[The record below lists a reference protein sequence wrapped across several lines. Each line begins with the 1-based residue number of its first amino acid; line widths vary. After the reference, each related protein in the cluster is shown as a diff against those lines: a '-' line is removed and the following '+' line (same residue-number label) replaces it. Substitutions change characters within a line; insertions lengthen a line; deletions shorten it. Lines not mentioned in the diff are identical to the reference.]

1 MRPLSFPAAL
11 AAAALLLG
19 ATAGCQGP
27 PIRDSAQTEI
37 AAGAGL
43 GAVAGGLLGSL
54 SGNLGWGALIGAA
67 AGGAG
72 GYLYERGQ
80 RGG

>member
-1 MRPLSFPAAL
+1 MRPIVTPALVLS
-11 AAAALLLG
+11 ALLLG
-19 ATAGCQGP
+19 SACQGP
-27 PIRDSAQTEI
+27 AVPDSARTEI

-54 SGNLGWGALIGAA
+54 SGNFGWGALIGAA

-72 GYLYERGQ
+72 GYLYERGG
-80 RGG
+80 RG

>member
-1 MRPLSFPAAL
+1 MRRTTATIPAL
-11 AAAALLLG
+11 AAAAALALG
-19 ATAGCQGP
+19 ACQGP
-27 PIRDSAQTEI
+27 PIRDSAQAEI

-54 SGNLGWGALIGAA
+54 SGNFGWGALIGAA
-67 AGGAG
+67 AGGTG

-80 RGG
+80 RG

>member
-1 MRPLSFPAAL
+1 MRRIPITGLT
-11 AAAALLLG
+11 AAAVLLG
-19 ATAGCQGP
+19 ACQGP
-27 PIRDSAQTEI
+27 PVADSAQRGI

-43 GAVAGGLLGSL
+43 GAVAGGLLGAL

-67 AGGAG
+67 AGGTG

-80 RGG
+80 RG